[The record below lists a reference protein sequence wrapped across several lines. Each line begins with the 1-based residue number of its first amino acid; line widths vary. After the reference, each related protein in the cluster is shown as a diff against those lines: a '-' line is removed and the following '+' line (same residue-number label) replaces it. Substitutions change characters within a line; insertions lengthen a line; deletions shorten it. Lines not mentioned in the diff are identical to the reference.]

1 MHNPDSTGRYL
12 LHSELG
18 RGRRSIV
25 LAGEDPLLGR
35 PVALKRA
42 LAATDAPLLLE
53 EARRLARI
61 RSPHVVGLLDV
72 VEGPPL
78 TLVLQ
83 QLEGQALRARLAH
96 DTRLP
101 VAEVAVL
108 AADLLDALSAVHAAG
123 LVHGDVKPEN
133 LWVGHDGRLV
143 LLDLGALG
151 DVTPL
156 YQAPE
161 TFAGPLSPAADLY
174 AAGVVIFEMVAGRPP
189 FDATDPVEL
198 AARKRSVAPPRAAT
212 FGAVVPDAIEA
223 WLARALAAE
232 PQQRW
237 PAAGAARAAWD
248 EALAQGSAASPR
260 GDARCE
266 LHPAAAQHLDASLAR
281 LAAGTGSVQVLAGEA
296 GAGKSTLVSAWIDAA
311 HARRLHALHVQ
322 PAPDGRP
329 FGAWEQAL
337 AALPGGMRRTLAALV
352 PRSVT
357 SARAAP
363 RAALPH
369 EATRIAQALRQRTRR
384 TCWAIA
390 FDDLQAC
397 DEATQQL
404 ALLLAAEAAHARL
417 AVLLV
422 VEDPAPAARA
432 LRARLAQP
440 GWQRLDLEP
449 PTAAR
454 WQRLIAAMLG
464 TPLAS
469 EALCTHLW
477 ERTGGQPQL
486 ARLLLDALRADGT
499 LRFDSETWI
508 FRPAE
513 VACEVPPAIRDWL
526 TARLSRCDAAARE
539 LLTIAA
545 VQGPVFDPELVA
557 LRCARTSVDI
567 AQAFQDIASTDG
579 WVRRAGA
586 TFRFHPPLLVD
597 VLRRDMAPERQRD
610 EHARLAS
617 ALLQRDTPDD
627 AAIGMHLAQAGMSTR
642 ALPYLERA
650 AQRALAAAD
659 FAAALAHA
667 DAAAGALAGE
677 PAEEAAARQH
687 AQFRHLRGRALQ
699 GLAAWDAAADELQ
712 HAVVL
717 ARAWGLD
724 EVEMRV
730 LRTQG
735 EIEYARGRFE
745 ASIEHFLEA
754 QLAAARLGDQRELHE
769 LGLKIG
775 NIYFERGELPAAYTE
790 YTRALDFGTQSGDL
804 ELEARAAN
812 NVALVDS
819 VQGRKERAVEYFG
832 RSLERFR
839 ALGRDDAVA
848 QLDQNIGQVYL
859 ELGNWAEARNS
870 FARCMQQC
878 ERTGQDALLAVACL
892 DAAEANLKLGAL
904 SQAAAAAERALSLA
918 RERDDAVGIA
928 NAMRVQASLAAAD
941 GDVVGAEAQLLEAI
955 GRLERLG
962 QPLHLGVCWKDLGA
976 VRLRAGRPAA
986 AAQALDAA
994 RKLFASLDAAQHAS
1008 EVEVLRARCGE
1019 VESCNLP

>member
-1 MHNPDSTGRYL
+1 MHNPDSTGRYV

-25 LAGEDPLLGR
+25 LAGMDPLLGR

-53 EARRLARI
+53 EARRLAQI

-83 QLEGQALRARLAH
+83 QMEGQALRARLAH
-96 DTRLP
+96 EGRLP
-101 VAEVAVL
+101 LAAVAVL

-174 AAGVVIFEMVAGRPP
+174 AAGVVIYEMVAGRPP

-198 AARKRSVAPPRAAT
+198 AARKRSVAPPRAAA

-248 EALAQGSAASPR
+248 EAMAQGTEASPR
-260 GDARCE
+260 GDAHCE

-281 LAAGTGSVQVLAGEA
+281 LAAGTGSVRVLAGEL

-311 HARRLHALHVQ
+311 HARRLHALRVQ
-322 PAPDGRP
+322 PAPDARP
-329 FGAWEQAL
+329 FGAWEETL
-337 AALPGGMRRTLAALV
+337 AALPGAMRRTLAALA

-357 SARAAP
+357 
-363 RAALPH
+363 LPH
-369 EATRIAQALRQRTRR
+369 EAARIARALLQRTRR
-384 TCWAIA
+384 ACWAVA
-390 FDDLQAC
+390 FDDLSAC
-397 DEATQQL
+397 DDATQQL
-404 ALLLAAEAAHARL
+404 ALLLAAEAAHAQL

-422 VEDPAPAARA
+422 VEDPAPAACA

-440 GWQRLDLEP
+440 GWQRLDLEAP
-449 PTAAR
+449 AAER

-486 ARLLLDALRADGT
+486 ARLLLDAMRADGT

-508 FRPAE
+508 FRPAA
-513 VACEVPPAIRDWL
+513 VACEVPPAVRDWL

-586 TFRFHPPLLVD
+586 SFRFHPPLLVD

-650 AQRALAAAD
+650 AQSALAAAD

-677 PAEEAAARQH
+677 PAQEAAARQH

-730 LRTQG
+730 LRTRG

-775 NIYFERGELPAAYTE
+775 NINFERGELQAAYTE

-804 ELEARAAN
+804 DLEARAAN

-870 FARCMQQC
+870 FTRCMQQC

-892 DAAEANLKLGAL
+892 DAAEANLKLGSL
-904 SQAAAAAERALSLA
+904 PQAAAAAERALSLA

-928 NAMRVQASLAAAD
+928 NAMRVQANLAAAA
-941 GDVVGAEAQLLEAI
+941 GDVAGAEARLLEAI
-955 GRLERLG
+955 ERLERLG

-994 RKLFASLDAAQHAS
+994 RKLFASLDAAQHAA
-1008 EVEVLRARCGE
+1008 EAEALRARCGE
-1019 VESCNLP
+1019 VESCNMP